1 MMRRL
6 NNNRGFSM
14 LEMVLALVMGA
25 LIVGATSTTLLDNVD
40 SYTFIANRKSALGD
54 ARYAMNRISSEFLKM
69 GSSSVA
75 SHITSIDAAC
85 LSAGGISFTDNTGA
99 AAGFYVTTNG
109 TGLGLY
115 RGDCRDGVG
124 DQLLVDDVTSFTLTY
139 YDSTGA
145 TTATIDNITR
155 IKFTLKTAP
164 SRNEGNVV
172 LTTTVTPRQL
182 IGYTN
187 YQ

>member
-1 MMRRL
+1 
-6 NNNRGFSM
+6 M

-25 LIVGATSTTLLDNVD
+25 LIVGATSSTLLDNVD

-69 GSSSVA
+69 GSSSIA
-75 SHITSIDAAC
+75 SIDAAC
-85 LSAGGISFTDNTGA
+85 LSAGGISFTDSTGA

-124 DQLLVDDVTSFTLTY
+124 DQLLVDDVTSFTLIY
-139 YDSTGA
+139 YDSDGA
-145 TTATIDNITR
+145 TTTTIADIKR